1 MLDNPCPLTR
11 PFSFEITFECL
22 APYLSQDLEWNVI
35 YVGSAESCEHDQILE
50 CVAVGPVPQGMHK
63 FVLESSAP
71 NVELLSMNDELLGV
85 TVVLITCTYRQQ
97 EFVRIGYY
105 VNNELIPNS
114 NNHHEDTQQQ
124 DDDDESLS
132 SSSLLDPPP
141 HAFVSHDVV
150 RTILADKPRV
160 TRFPIA
166 WDEHDDDRT
175 TTTKKTLLY
184 NSPFKEKESSSL
196 HQSTT
201 TTTTTLCMD
210 NDEQENMAAIVSPPS
225 TQTTTDMELS

>member
-1 MLDNPCPLTR
+1 VLDNPCPLTR

-22 APYLSQDLEWNVI
+22 APYLSQDLEWKVI

-71 NVELLSMNDELLGV
+71 DISLLSMNDELLGV

-114 NNHHEDTQQQ
+114 NNHHENMQQKD

-175 TTTKKTLLY
+175 TTTLLY

-196 HQSTT
+196 HQPTTT
-201 TTTTTLCMD
+201 TTTTTLRMD

-225 TQTTTDMELS
+225 TQTTTDMEVS